1 MSFIKELKRRNVIR
15 VAAAYIVIGWLLLQV
30 ADTLTPAL
38 HLPEWIASAIALV
51 LILGIIPTL
60 LFSWAYELT
69 PEGFKKDSEVD
80 DSTPNTTQTAKKL
93 DVITLVA
100 VAGIA
105 VLIGWQQIKPPINE
119 QVSDRSI
126 NKKSYMRLFVFS

>member
-1 MSFIKELKRRNVIR
+1 MKLLKELKRRNVIR
-15 VAAAYIVIGWLLLQV
+15 VGAAYVVIGWLLLQV

-38 HLPEWIASAIALV
+38 HLPEWIMSGIALV

-69 PEGFKKDSEVD
+69 PDGIKKDSEVD
-80 DSTPNTTQTAKKL
+80 QTNSGTSQTAKKL

-100 VAGIA
+100 VIAIA
-105 VLIGWQQIKPPINE
+105 VLIAWQQMNPSALTPSSAKNAD
-119 QVSDRSI
+119 QTSNS
-126 NKKSYMRLFVFS
+126 